1 MVVNMDLL
9 LLIASV
15 LVLFAAVVILY
26 LLKRKQYIPLLYI
39 TFFVL
44 FGLVDMVTGHKVLYG
59 VGAFVL
65 AGIVVVRLAVDRAKK
80 K

>member
-26 LLKRKQYIPLLYI
+26 LLKRKQYIPLLYVS
-39 TFFVL
+39 FFVL
-44 FGLVDMVTGHKVLYG
+44 FGLVDVVTGHNVLYG

-65 AGIVVVRLAVDRAKK
+65 AAIVLARYVVNRTKVK
-80 K
+80 